1 MSDLAQWVIVPP
13 PARPRERSPAPALPG
28 YPQSRLLRQA
38 HALWLQAR
46 GEREMPDWRGLAPL
60 LPAAMRPVTI
70 LFAAVREPFD
80 FRYAEIG
87 SRVREISNADHTG
100 RLLSE
105 LPHQRP
111 PSRVWDHLSAA
122 LDARAPIRGVL
133 PYVGRS
139 RDISSICHIV
149 LPLADDGERV
159 DRLLVCVDLG
169 PVVRLE
175 DGTHPFTQL
184 GTSLG

>member
-1 MSDLAQWVIVPP
+1 MPLTDNLRRSILPEGHVSSDTRKL
-13 PARPRERSPAPALPG
+13 LL
-28 YPQSRLLRQA
+28 YFRL
-38 HALWLQAR
+38 
-46 GEREMPDWRGLAPL
+46 
-60 LPAAMRPVTI
+60 
-70 LFAAVREPFD
+70 
-80 FRYAEIG
+80 
-87 SRVREISNADHTG
+87 DHTG

-139 RDISSICHIV
+139 RDISSIYHIV
-149 LPLADDGERV
+149 LPLADDGETV

-169 PVVRLE
+169 PLVRLE